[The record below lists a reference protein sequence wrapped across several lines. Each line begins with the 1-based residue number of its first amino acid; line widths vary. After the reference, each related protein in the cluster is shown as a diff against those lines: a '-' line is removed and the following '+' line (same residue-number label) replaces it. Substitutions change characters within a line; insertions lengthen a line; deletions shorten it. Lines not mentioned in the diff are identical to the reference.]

1 MSLARRRVEKLV
13 AEQGVT
19 DPAGMSDEQL
29 ATAARN
35 LAVEERTVSDDR
47 SAAIVILTKLQDEL
61 KRRFK
66 DDPSAAIVS

>member
-1 MSLARRRVEKLV
+1 
-13 AEQGVT
+13 
-19 DPAGMSDEQL
+19 
-29 ATAARN
+29 

-47 SAAIVILTKLQDEL
+47 SAAIIVLTTLQDEL